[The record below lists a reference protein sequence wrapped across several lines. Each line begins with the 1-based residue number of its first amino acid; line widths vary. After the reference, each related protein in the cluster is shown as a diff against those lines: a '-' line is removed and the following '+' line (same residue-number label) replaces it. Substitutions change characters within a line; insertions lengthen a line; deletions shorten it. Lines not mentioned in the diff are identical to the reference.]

1 MKTLEISEKALLL
14 TLEAEESEKYF
25 PKGEFDLSDRR
36 SRIALREMLGEAAN
50 KSGRTR
56 SDKIEID
63 AFGNR
68 KTGFN
73 IFVRYT

>member
-14 TLEAEESEKYF
+14 ILEAEEGEKYF
-25 PKGEFDLSDRR
+25 PKGKFDISDRQ
-36 SRIALREMLGEAAN
+36 SRIALREMLADAVSKN
-50 KSGRTR
+50 GRTLPER
-56 SDKIEID
+56 LEVD
-63 AFGNR
+63 AFGSR